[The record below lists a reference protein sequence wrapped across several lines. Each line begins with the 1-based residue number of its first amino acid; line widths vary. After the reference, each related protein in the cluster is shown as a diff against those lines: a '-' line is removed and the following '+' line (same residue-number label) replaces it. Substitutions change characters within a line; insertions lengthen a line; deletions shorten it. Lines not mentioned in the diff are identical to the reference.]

1 MNNRIRDQLKRNTV
15 ALISLVV
22 AITSLAYNTWRNEAS
37 EGNRNQRLIAIEVLR
52 NLSELQ
58 EVILYRHWE
67 NDVGDR
73 GNDKTGWALVLTIK
87 DLAQVLADPLPESAM
102 EFSETWDNQFAG
114 LGSDRNSFDTTM
126 TAVED
131 MRADI
136 HALLQSLD

>member
-1 MNNRIRDQLKRNTV
+1 MNNRIRDQFRRNTV

-52 NLSELQ
+52 NLGELQ

-67 NDVGDR
+67 RDVEDR

-87 DLAQVLADPLPESAM
+87 DLAQVLEGPLPQRAM
-102 EFSETWDNQFAG
+102 DFSQTWDDQFAG
-114 LGSDRNSFDTTM
+114 LGSDSASFDKTM

-131 MRADI
+131 LRADV
-136 HALLQSLD
+136 HALLRSLD